1 MKMAKTPPAI
11 ITKARPPSMYIRGI
25 AMRTSAA
32 DLMPVAP
39 GANSSG
45 LMISVSGKESGDVG
59 INADAGTVRS
69 SEKTS
74 KARANSTKPISNRKA
89 PMTFIAVSLS

>member
-59 INADAGTVRS
+59 DDDAGTVRS